1 MKVNRFLLPGL
12 LFVLFFS
19 TVGVAQ
25 WTGNWIVSGKQMI
38 DPTNLTSGAD
48 VKGWM
53 TFEQVSQGA
62 GMEIEALYAAIGI
75 PADIPPQTAMKEMES
90 ILPGFE
96 VDTVRGVVDAFL
108 GIESGDAALSP
119 SESSEPAAATPEPT
133 PTSVPTAEPVPTV
146 HVPVGDG
153 LGDGLGEGEG
163 TGPAPL
169 ASGEILAGADIKGSH
184 TLQAIAEQAQIA
196 LPDLLAELNLPLDT
210 DPGLRVRDLVEQG
223 RVGEV
228 DDLRTAVTRLQSLK

>member
-38 DPTNLTSGAD
+38 DTANLTSGAD
-48 VKGWM
+48 VRGWM

-62 GMEIEALYAAIGI
+62 GMEIEALYAALGI

-90 ILPGFE
+90 LLPGFE

-108 GIESGDAALSP
+108 GIESGGADLPP
-119 SESSEPAAATPEPT
+119 SESNAPVAATPEPT
-133 PTSVPTAEPVPTV
+133 PTSVPTAEPVPTA
-146 HVPVGDG
+146 HVPVGT
-153 LGDGLGEGEG
+153 GDGEGAGEG

-169 ASGEILAGADIKGSH
+169 ATGEILAGADIKGSH
-184 TLQAIAEQAQIA
+184 TLAAIADQAQIA
-196 LPDLLAELNLPLDT
+196 LPDLLAELGLPLDM

-223 RVGEV
+223 KIGEV
-228 DDLRTAVTRLQSLK
+228 DDLRTAVTRLQGSK